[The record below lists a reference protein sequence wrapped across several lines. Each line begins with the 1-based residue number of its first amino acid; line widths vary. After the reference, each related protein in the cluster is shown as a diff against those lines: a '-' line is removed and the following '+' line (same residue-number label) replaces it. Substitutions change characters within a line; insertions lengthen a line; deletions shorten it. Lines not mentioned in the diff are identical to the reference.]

1 LILSQLNPIFMKT
14 KLTVLALTLLALL
27 SQAAEKP
34 NFIYILADDLGYGDL
49 GCYGQKV
56 IQTPRLDGMAKD
68 GMRFT
73 QHYSGSTVCGPSRS
87 CMLTGKHTG
96 HTFLRGNGSL
106 QVRLDPLDE
115 IFPKALQEV
124 GYHTAMIGKSGLAC
138 NSDDGSLPNAKG
150 FDYFFGYTS
159 HTQAHWYF
167 PKYLWRDGEKV
178 DYPKNTLHDGDH
190 YSSEVVINEALQYIK
205 EQKDGPFFLHLAF
218 QIPHAS
224 LRAKEEWKAKYRP
237 LLKETPLPE
246 KKKHPHYSY
255 EREPKTTFAAMVSYM
270 DHNVGLVLDQLKELG
285 IADNTL
291 VIFSSDNGAMQEGG
305 HRRDSFN
312 SNGEL
317 RGGKRD
323 LYEGGVRTPTIAWW
337 PGKIAP
343 GSESDHLSAFWDISP
358 TLRELA
364 GAPTQADTDGL
375 SMVPTL
381 LGKPGQKEHTHLYW
395 EFHEKGGKRALRKGK
410 WKLILLKTG
419 SIAKPEPELYNLDKD
434 PSEKQ
439 NIAKNNPEIV
449 SELLKEMERSHTLSE
464 HKGFRLAAE
473 KEKGGSK

>member
-1 LILSQLNPIFMKT
+1 
-14 KLTVLALTLLALL
+14 
-27 SQAAEKP
+27 
-34 NFIYILADDLGYGDL
+34 
-49 GCYGQKV
+49 
-56 IQTPRLDGMAKD
+56 
-68 GMRFT
+68 
-73 QHYSGSTVCGPSRS
+73 
-87 CMLTGKHTG
+87 
-96 HTFLRGNGSL
+96 
-106 QVRLDPLDE
+106 
-115 IFPKALQEV
+115 
-124 GYHTAMIGKSGLAC
+124 
-138 NSDDGSLPNAKG
+138 
-150 FDYFFGYTS
+150 
-159 HTQAHWYF
+159 
-167 PKYLWRDGEKV
+167 
-178 DYPKNTLHDGDH
+178 
-190 YSSEVVINEALQYIK
+190 
-205 EQKDGPFFLHLAF
+205 
-218 QIPHAS
+218 
-224 LRAKEEWKAKYRP
+224 
-237 LLKETPLPE
+237 
-246 KKKHPHYSY
+246 
-255 EREPKTTFAAMVSYM
+255 
-270 DHNVGLVLDQLKELG
+270 
-285 IADNTL
+285 
-291 VIFSSDNGAMQEGG
+291 MQEGG
-305 HRRDSFN
+305 HLRNSFN

-381 LGKPGQKEHTHLYW
+381 LGKPGQEAHTHLYW
-395 EFHEKGGKRALRKGK
+395 EFHEQGGKRALRKGK

-439 NIAKNNPEIV
+439 NIAKNNPEMV